1 MRETPSSSSTAR
13 GRSSRDQML
22 DRAGAALNQRPREAE
37 RIANEILDAEPH
49 HPRALQLLG
58 KALVAQG
65 RGGEAVAAIEA
76 SVRNKRDPELET
88 ILAVAL
94 RQTGRLD
101 DALFHLK
108 RTVKRHVRYALA
120 FRELGSL
127 LFVLERFDEA
137 IAAFK
142 SGLDIAPM
150 MPELSI
156 ELGRI
161 FLHQRDCSNAK
172 AAFARALS
180 IVPNS
185 ADALFGMAKAHQEIG
200 ENEVAAGYF
209 RSYLMLRPSDTKA
222 WINLGHCLLELG
234 QRDAGYDCFRTVARS
249 HPEYYAETLGALAS
263 SGRGR
268 FWLRPS
274 AAASFLR
281 DPKA

>member
-1 MRETPSSSSTAR
+1 MRETPSGSSTADF
-13 GRSSRDQML
+13 RSSRDRQL
-22 DRAGAALNQRPREAE
+22 DRAGAALNQQPREAE
-37 RIANEILDAEPH
+37 RVASEILDAEPH

-65 RGGEAVAAIEA
+65 RGGEAITAIEA
-76 SVRNKRDPELET
+76 SVRNRRDPELET
-88 ILAVAL
+88 ILAMAL

-108 RTVKRHVRYALA
+108 RTVKRHARHAPA

-137 IAAFK
+137 IVAFK

-161 FLHQRDCSNAK
+161 FLHRRDCSNAK

-185 ADALFGMAKAHQEIG
+185 AEALFGMAKAHQEIG
-200 ENEVAAGYF
+200 ENDAAAGYF
-209 RSYLMLRPSDTKA
+209 RSYLMLRPNDTKA
-222 WINLGHCLLELG
+222 WINLGLCLLELG
-234 QRDAGYDCFRTVARS
+234 QRDAGHDCFRTVVRS

-274 AAASFLR
+274 AAASFLG